1 MKMMKDYSAINS
13 CRSCGGSKLEKILEL
28 GEVPLANALLTAEQL
43 EQPEPKYPLE
53 LVFCPICSLIQITVT
68 VPPEVLFR
76 DYFYFSSFSET
87 MLRHSQDLV
96 EHLIRSRGLG
106 GNSLVVEI
114 ASNDGYLLQYF
125 VHAGIPVLG
134 IDPALNVAKVA
145 EERGVPTLTEFFGAD
160 LAHQLREQGKE
171 ADVIIAL
178 NVLAHVADLN
188 GLVRGVHTLL
198 KPDGVAVFEV
208 PYVKDLIDHREFD
221 TIYHEH
227 LCYYSLT
234 ALDALFK
241 RHDLRVADVEGID
254 IHGGSLRLFVTH
266 LAADGARERVQR
278 LLAEEVAW
286 GVHRFDFYRDFGDRV
301 RWFQAVLS
309 DLLLGLKSRGRR
321 LAAYG
326 AGAKGSILLNT
337 FRIGSDVLDYV
348 VDRST
353 YKQGRFMPGCH
364 LPIFAPTKL
373 LETMPDYVLLL
384 TWNFADEILAQQ
396 AEYRRR
402 GGRFII
408 PIPEPRIV

>member
-1 MKMMKDYSAINS
+1 MNDYSTINA
-13 CRSCGGSKLEKILEL
+13 CRSCGGSKLEKILQL

-68 VPPEVLFR
+68 VSPEVLFR

-96 EHLIRSRGLG
+96 EHLIRSRDLG
-106 GNSLVVEI
+106 GNNLVVEI

-125 VHAGIPVLG
+125 VRAGIPVLG

-160 LAHQLREQGKE
+160 LARQLREQGKE
-171 ADVIIAL
+171 ADVIIAN

-188 GLVRGVHTLL
+188 GLVQGVHTLL
-198 KPDGVAVFEV
+198 KRDGVAVFEV
-208 PYVKDLIDHREFD
+208 PYVRHLIDYHEFD

-227 LCYYSLT
+227 LCYFSLT
-234 ALDALFK
+234 ALEALF
-241 RHDLRVADVEGID
+241 RQHDLRIADVERIH

-266 LAADGARERVQR
+266 LVAAGDRERVRQ
-278 LLAEEVAW
+278 LLAEEAAW

-301 RWFQAVLS
+301 KWLQAVLS
-309 DLLLGLKSRGRR
+309 DLLLGLKSQGRL
-321 LAAYG
+321 LAGYG

-337 FRIGSDVLDYV
+337 YGIGSDVLDYV
-348 VDRST
+348 VDRSP
-353 YKQGRFMPGCH
+353 YKQGHFMPGCH

-373 LETMPDYVLLL
+373 LEMMPDYVLML
-384 TWNFADEILAQQ
+384 TWNFAQEILEQQ
-396 AEYRRR
+396 AEYRHR
-402 GGRFII
+402 GGRFIL
-408 PIPEPRIV
+408 PIPEVKIV

>member
-1 MKMMKDYSAINS
+1 MMNDYSTINS
-13 CRSCGGSKLEKILEL
+13 CRSCGGSSLEKILQL

-68 VPPEVLFR
+68 VSPEVLFR

-106 GNSLVVEI
+106 DNNLVVEI

-125 VHAGIPVLG
+125 VRAGIPVLG

-145 EERGVPTLTEFFGAD
+145 EERGVPTLTEFFDAD
-160 LAHQLREQGKE
+160 LADQLREQGKE
-171 ADVIIAL
+171 ADVIIAN

-198 KPDGVAVFEV
+198 KQAGMAVFEV
-208 PYVKDLIDHREFD
+208 PYVKDLIDRRAFD

-234 ALDALFK
+234 ALDGLFK
-241 RHDLRVADVEGID
+241 RHDLLIADVERID

-266 LAADGARERVQR
+266 LAAAGARERVRR

-301 RWFQAVLS
+301 RWLQAVLS

-337 FRIGSDVLDYV
+337 YGIGDDVLDYV

-353 YKQGRFMPGCH
+353 YKQGHFMPGCH
-364 LPIFAPTKL
+364 LPIFAPTRL
-373 LETMPDYVLLL
+373 LEAMPDYVLLL
-384 TWNFADEILAQQ
+384 TWNFAQEILEQQ
-396 AEYRRR
+396 AEYRHR
-402 GGRFII
+402 GGRFIL
-408 PIPEPRIV
+408 PIPEVKIV

>member
-1 MKMMKDYSAINS
+1 MNDYSTINS
-13 CRSCGGSKLEKILEL
+13 CRSCGGSKLEKILQL

-43 EQPEPKYPLE
+43 EQTEPKYPLE
-53 LVFCPICSLIQITVT
+53 LVFCPACSLIQITVT
-68 VPPEVLFR
+68 VSPEVLFR

-96 EHLIRSRGLG
+96 EHLIRSRGLED
-106 GNSLVVEI
+106 NSLVVEI

-125 VHAGIPVLG
+125 VRAGIPVLG

-145 EERGVPTLTEFFGAD
+145 EERGVPTLTEFFDAD
-160 LAHQLREQGKE
+160 LADQLRGQGKE
-171 ADVIIAL
+171 ADVIIAN

-188 GLVRGVHTLL
+188 GLVQGVHTLL
-198 KPDGVAVFEV
+198 KQDGMAVFEV
-208 PYVKDLIDHREFD
+208 PYVKDLIDRRVFD

-241 RHDLRVADVEGID
+241 QHDLLIADVERID

-266 LAADGARERVQR
+266 LAAAGARERVRQ
-278 LLAEEVAW
+278 LLAEEIAW
-286 GVHRFDFYRDFGDRV
+286 GVHRFGFYRDFGDRV
-301 RWFQAVLS
+301 KWLQAVLS

-337 FRIGSDVLDYV
+337 FGIGIAVLDFV

-353 YKQGRFMPGCH
+353 YKQGHFMPGCH

-373 LETMPDYVLLL
+373 LETMPDYVLML
-384 TWNFADEILAQQ
+384 TWNFAQEILEQQ
-396 AEYRRR
+396 AEYRHR
-402 GGRFII
+402 GGRFIT
-408 PIPEPRIV
+408 PIPEVKIV

>member
-1 MKMMKDYSAINS
+1 MMNDYSTINS
-13 CRSCGGSKLEKILEL
+13 CRSCGGSKLEKILQL

-43 EQPEPKYPLE
+43 EQTEPKYPLE
-53 LVFCPICSLIQITVT
+53 LVFCPVCSLIQITVT
-68 VPPEVLFR
+68 VSPEVLFR

-96 EHLIRSRGLG
+96 EHLIRSRGLED
-106 GNSLVVEI
+106 NSLVVEI

-125 VHAGIPVLG
+125 VRAGIPVLG

-145 EERGVPTLTEFFGAD
+145 EERGVPTLTEFFDAD
-160 LAHQLREQGKE
+160 LADQLRGQGKE
-171 ADVIIAL
+171 ADVIIAN

-188 GLVRGVHTLL
+188 GLVQGVHTLL
-198 KPDGVAVFEV
+198 KQDGMAVFEV
-208 PYVKDLIDHREFD
+208 PYVKDLIDRRVFD

-241 RHDLRVADVEGID
+241 QHDLLIADVERID

-266 LAADGARERVQR
+266 LAAAGARERVRQ
-278 LLAEEVAW
+278 LLAEEIAW
-286 GVHRFDFYRDFGDRV
+286 GVHRFGFYRDFGDRV
-301 RWFQAVLS
+301 KWLQAVLS

-337 FRIGSDVLDYV
+337 FGIGIAVLDFV

-353 YKQGRFMPGCH
+353 YKQGHFMPGCH

-373 LETMPDYVLLL
+373 LETMPDYVLML
-384 TWNFADEILAQQ
+384 TWNFAQEILEQQ
-396 AEYRRR
+396 AEYRHR
-402 GGRFII
+402 GGRFIT
-408 PIPEPRIV
+408 PIPEVKIV

>member
-1 MKMMKDYSAINS
+1 MMNDYSTINS
-13 CRSCGGSKLEKILEL
+13 CRSCGGSKLEKILQL

-43 EQPEPKYPLE
+43 KQPEPKYPLE

-68 VPPEVLFR
+68 VSPEVLFR

-96 EHLIRSRGLG
+96 EHLIRSRCLG
-106 GNSLVVEI
+106 TNNLVVEI

-125 VHAGIPVLG
+125 VRAGIPVLG
-134 IDPALNVAKVA
+134 IDPAVNVAKVA

-160 LAHQLREQGKE
+160 LARQLCEQGKE
-171 ADVIIAL
+171 ADVIIAN

-188 GLVRGVHTLL
+188 GLVQGVHTLL
-198 KPDGVAVFEV
+198 KQDGMAVFEV
-208 PYVKDLIDHREFD
+208 PYVKDLIDRRVFD

-234 ALDALFK
+234 ALESLFR
-241 RHDLRVADVEGID
+241 RHDLLIADVERID

-266 LAADGARERVQR
+266 LAAAGARERVRQ
-278 LLAEEVAW
+278 LLAEEIAW
-286 GVHRFDFYRDFGDRV
+286 GVHRFGFYRDFGDRV
-301 RWFQAVLS
+301 RWLQAVLS

-337 FRIGSDVLDYV
+337 FGIGIDVLDFV

-353 YKQGRFMPGCH
+353 YKQGHFMPGCH

-373 LETMPDYVLLL
+373 LETMPDYVLML
-384 TWNFADEILAQQ
+384 TWNFAQEILEQQ
-396 AEYRRR
+396 AEYRHR
-402 GGRFII
+402 GGRFIT
-408 PIPEPRIV
+408 PIPEVKIV

>member
-1 MKMMKDYSAINS
+1 MMNDYSTINS
-13 CRSCGGSKLEKILEL
+13 CRSCGGSKLEKILQL

-43 EQPEPKYPLE
+43 KQPEPKYPLE

-68 VPPEVLFR
+68 VSPEVLFR

-96 EHLIRSRGLG
+96 EHLIRSRCLG
-106 GNSLVVEI
+106 TNNLVVEI

-125 VHAGIPVLG
+125 VRAGIPVLG
-134 IDPALNVAKVA
+134 IDPAVNVAKVA

-160 LAHQLREQGKE
+160 LARQLCEQGKE
-171 ADVIIAL
+171 ADVIIAN

-188 GLVRGVHTLL
+188 GLVQGVHTLL
-198 KPDGVAVFEV
+198 KQDGMAVFEV
-208 PYVKDLIDHREFD
+208 PYVKDLIDRRVFD

-234 ALDALFK
+234 ALESLFR
-241 RHDLRVADVEGID
+241 RHDLLIADVERID

-266 LAADGARERVQR
+266 LAAAGARERVRQ
-278 LLAEEVAW
+278 LLAEEIAW
-286 GVHRFDFYRDFGDRV
+286 GVHRFGFYRDFGDRV
-301 RWFQAVLS
+301 RWLQAVLS

-337 FRIGSDVLDYV
+337 FGIGVDVLDFV

-353 YKQGRFMPGCH
+353 YKQGHFMPGCH

-373 LETMPDYVLLL
+373 LETMPDYVLML
-384 TWNFADEILAQQ
+384 TWNFAQEILEQQ
-396 AEYRRR
+396 AEYRHR
-402 GGRFII
+402 GGRFIT
-408 PIPEPRIV
+408 PIPEVKIV

>member
-1 MKMMKDYSAINS
+1 MNDDYSTIDS
-13 CRSCGGSKLEKILEL
+13 CRSCGGPRLEKILQL

-43 EQPEPKYPLE
+43 EQPERKYPLE
-53 LVFCPICSLIQITVT
+53 LVFCPICSLIQITAT

-76 DYFYFSSFSET
+76 DYFYFSSFSES
-87 MLRHSQDLV
+87 MLRHSQELV

-106 GNSLVVEI
+106 SNNLVVEI

-160 LAHQLREQGKE
+160 LARQLREQGKE
-171 ADVIIAL
+171 ADVIIAN

-188 GLVRGVHTLL
+188 GLVQGVHTLL

-208 PYVKDLIDHREFD
+208 PYVKDLIDRRAFD

-241 RHDLRVADVEGID
+241 RHDLLIADAERID

-266 LAADGARERVQR
+266 LAAAGARERVRR

-301 RWFQAVLS
+301 RWLQAVLS
-309 DLLLGLKSRGRR
+309 DLLLGLKSRGRQ

-337 FRIGSDVLDYV
+337 YGIGDDVLDYV

-353 YKQGRFMPGCH
+353 YKQGHFMPGCH

-373 LETMPDYVLLL
+373 LETMPDYVLML
-384 TWNFADEILAQQ
+384 TWNFAQEILEQQ
-396 AEYRRR
+396 AEYRHR
-402 GGRFII
+402 GGRFIL
-408 PIPEPRIV
+408 PIPEVKIV

>member
-1 MKMMKDYSAINS
+1 MMNDYSTINS
-13 CRSCGGSKLEKILEL
+13 CRSCGGSKLEKILQL

-43 EQPEPKYPLE
+43 KQPEPKYPLE

-68 VPPEVLFR
+68 VSPEVLFR

-96 EHLIRSRGLG
+96 EHLIRSRCLG
-106 GNSLVVEI
+106 TNNLVVEI

-125 VHAGIPVLG
+125 VRAGIPVLG
-134 IDPALNVAKVA
+134 IDPAVNVAKVA

-160 LAHQLREQGKE
+160 LARQLCEQGKE
-171 ADVIIAL
+171 ADVIIAN

-188 GLVRGVHTLL
+188 GLVQGVHTLL
-198 KPDGVAVFEV
+198 KQDGMAVFEV
-208 PYVKDLIDHREFD
+208 PYVKDLIDRRVFD

-241 RHDLRVADVEGID
+241 QHDLLIADVERID

-266 LAADGARERVQR
+266 LAAAGARERVRQ
-278 LLAEEVAW
+278 LLAEEIAW
-286 GVHRFDFYRDFGDRV
+286 GVHRFGFYRDFGERV
-301 RWFQAVLS
+301 RWLQAVLS

-337 FRIGSDVLDYV
+337 FGIGIDVLDFV

-353 YKQGRFMPGCH
+353 YKQGHFMPGCH

-373 LETMPDYVLLL
+373 LETMPDYVLML
-384 TWNFADEILAQQ
+384 TWNFAQEILEQQ
-396 AEYRRR
+396 AEYRHR
-402 GGRFII
+402 GGRFIT
-408 PIPEPRIV
+408 PIPEVKIV

>member
-1 MKMMKDYSAINS
+1 MMNDYSTINS
-13 CRSCGGSKLEKILEL
+13 CRSCGGSSLEKILQL

-106 GNSLVVEI
+106 GSNLVVEI

-145 EERGVPTLTEFFGAD
+145 EERGVPTLTEFFDAD
-160 LAHQLREQGKE
+160 LADQLREQGKE
-171 ADVIIAL
+171 ADVIIAN

-208 PYVKDLIDHREFD
+208 PYVKDLIDRRAFD

-234 ALDALFK
+234 ALDGLFK
-241 RHDLRVADVEGID
+241 RHDLLIADVERID

-266 LAADGARERVQR
+266 LAAAGARERVRR

-301 RWFQAVLS
+301 RWLQAVLS

-337 FRIGSDVLDYV
+337 YGIGDDVLDYV

-353 YKQGRFMPGCH
+353 YKQGHFMPGCH
-364 LPIFAPTKL
+364 LPIFAPTRL
-373 LETMPDYVLLL
+373 LEAMPDYVLLL
-384 TWNFADEILAQQ
+384 TWNFAQEILEQQ
-396 AEYRRR
+396 AEYRHR
-402 GGRFII
+402 GGRFIL
-408 PIPEPRIV
+408 PIPEVKIV

>member
-1 MKMMKDYSAINS
+1 MNDYTTINA
-13 CRSCGGSKLEKILEL
+13 CRSCGGSKLEKILQL
-28 GEVPLANALLTAEQL
+28 GEVPLANALLTTKQL
-43 EQPEPKYPLE
+43 DQPEPKYPLE

-68 VPPEVLFR
+68 VSPEVLFR

-96 EHLIRSRGLG
+96 EHLIRLRGLG
-106 GNSLVVEI
+106 GNNLVVEI

-125 VHAGIPVLG
+125 VRAGIPVLG

-145 EERGVPTLTEFFGAD
+145 EERGVPTLTEFFDAD
-160 LAHQLREQGKE
+160 LARQLREQSKE
-171 ADVIIAL
+171 ADVIIAN

-188 GLVRGVHTLL
+188 GFVRGVRTLL
-198 KPDGVAVFEV
+198 RPNGVAVFEV
-208 PYVKDLIDHREFD
+208 PYVKDLIDRRAFD

-241 RHDLRVADVEGID
+241 QHDLLITDVERID

-266 LAADGARERVQR
+266 LAAAGARETVRR

-301 RWFQAVLS
+301 RWLQAVLS

-337 FRIGSDVLDYV
+337 FGIGSDVLDFV

-353 YKQGRFMPGCH
+353 YKQGHFMPGCH
-364 LPIFAPTKL
+364 LPVFAPTRL
-373 LETMPDYVLLL
+373 LETMPDYVLML
-384 TWNFADEILAQQ
+384 TWNFAQEILEQQ
-396 AEYRRR
+396 AEYRHR
-402 GGRFII
+402 GGRFIL
-408 PIPEPRIV
+408 PIPEVKIV

>member
-1 MKMMKDYSAINS
+1 MMNDYSTINS
-13 CRSCGGSKLEKILEL
+13 CRSCGGSKLEKILQL

-43 EQPEPKYPLE
+43 KQPEPKYPLE

-68 VPPEVLFR
+68 VSPEVLFR

-96 EHLIRSRGLG
+96 EHLIRSRCLG
-106 GNSLVVEI
+106 TNNLVVEI

-125 VHAGIPVLG
+125 VRAGIPVLG
-134 IDPALNVAKVA
+134 IDPAVNVAKVA

-160 LAHQLREQGKE
+160 LARQLCEQGKE
-171 ADVIIAL
+171 ADVIIAN

-188 GLVRGVHTLL
+188 GLVQGVHTLL
-198 KPDGVAVFEV
+198 KQDGMAVFEV
-208 PYVKDLIDHREFD
+208 PYVKDLIDRRVFD

-241 RHDLRVADVEGID
+241 QHDLLIADVERID

-266 LAADGARERVQR
+266 LAAAGARERVRQ
-278 LLAEEVAW
+278 LLAEEIAW
-286 GVHRFDFYRDFGDRV
+286 GVHRFGFYRDFGDRV
-301 RWFQAVLS
+301 RWLQAVLS

-337 FRIGSDVLDYV
+337 FGIGIDVLDFV

-353 YKQGRFMPGCH
+353 YKQGHFMPGCH

-373 LETMPDYVLLL
+373 LETMPDYVLML
-384 TWNFADEILAQQ
+384 TWNFAQEILEQQ
-396 AEYRRR
+396 AEYRHR
-402 GGRFII
+402 GGRFIT
-408 PIPEPRIV
+408 PIPEVKIV

>member
-1 MKMMKDYSAINS
+1 MNDYHTINS
-13 CRSCGGSKLEKILEL
+13 CRSCGGSQLEKILQL

-43 EQPEPKYPLE
+43 GQPEPRYPLE

-68 VPPEVLFR
+68 VSPEVLFR

-106 GNSLVVEI
+106 DNNLVVEI

-125 VHAGIPVLG
+125 VRAGIPVLG

-160 LAHQLREQGKE
+160 LARQLREQGKE
-171 ADVIIAL
+171 ADVIIAN

-188 GLVRGVHTLL
+188 GFVQGVHTLL

-208 PYVKDLIDHREFD
+208 PYVKDLIDRRAFD

-241 RHDLRVADVEGID
+241 RRDLRIADVERID

-266 LAADGARERVQR
+266 LAAAGARERVRR

-286 GVHRFDFYRDFGDRV
+286 GVHRFDFYCDFGDRV

-337 FRIGSDVLDYV
+337 FGIGSDVLDYV

-353 YKQGRFMPGCH
+353 YKQGHFMPGCH

-373 LETMPDYVLLL
+373 LETMPEYVLLL
-384 TWNFADEILAQQ
+384 TWNFAQEILEQQ
-396 AEYRRR
+396 AEYRHR

-408 PIPEPRIV
+408 PIPEVRIV

>member
-1 MKMMKDYSAINS
+1 MMNDYSTINS
-13 CRSCGGSKLEKILEL
+13 CRSCGGSKLEKILQL

-43 EQPEPKYPLE
+43 EQTEPKYPLE
-53 LVFCPICSLIQITVT
+53 LVFCPVCSLIQITVT
-68 VPPEVLFR
+68 VSPEVLFR

-96 EHLIRSRGLG
+96 EHLIRSRGLA
-106 GNSLVVEI
+106 GNNLVVEI

-125 VHAGIPVLG
+125 VRAGIPVLG

-145 EERGVPTLTEFFGAD
+145 EERGVPTLTEFFDAD
-160 LAHQLREQGKE
+160 LADQLRKQGKE
-171 ADVIIAL
+171 ADVIIAN

-188 GLVRGVHTLL
+188 GLVQGVHTLL
-198 KPDGVAVFEV
+198 KQDGMAVFEV
-208 PYVKDLIDHREFD
+208 PYVKDLIDRRVFD

-241 RHDLRVADVEGID
+241 QHDLLIADVERID

-266 LAADGARERVQR
+266 LAAAGARERVRQ
-278 LLAEEVAW
+278 LLAEEIAW
-286 GVHRFDFYRDFGDRV
+286 GVHRFGFYRDFGDRV
-301 RWFQAVLS
+301 RWLQAVLS

-337 FRIGSDVLDYV
+337 FGIGIDVLDFV

-353 YKQGRFMPGCH
+353 YKQGHFMPGCH

-373 LETMPDYVLLL
+373 LETMPDYVLML
-384 TWNFADEILAQQ
+384 TWNFAQEILEQQ
-396 AEYRRR
+396 AEYRHR
-402 GGRFII
+402 GGRFIT
-408 PIPEPRIV
+408 PIPEVKIV